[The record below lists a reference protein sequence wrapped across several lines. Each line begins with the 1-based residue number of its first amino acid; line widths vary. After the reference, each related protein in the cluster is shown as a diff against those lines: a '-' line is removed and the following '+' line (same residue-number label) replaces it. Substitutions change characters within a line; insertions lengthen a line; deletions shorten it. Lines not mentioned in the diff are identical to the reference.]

1 MAHGIMFH
9 HFCDDRH
16 PRGQGA
22 MSADELDRMIRY
34 LGPTRI
40 LPARQWQARAEAGT
54 LGPDDQ
60 CLTFDD
66 NLRCQFD
73 VAVPVLRRYGL
84 TAFWFVYTSVLQGK
98 VERLE
103 LCRLF
108 RTVHFPTTEAFYE
121 AFFAQVNGGPDGD
134 EVRRRLARFRPADH
148 LRDFPFYTDA
158 DRTFRFVRDDVL
170 GPARYFD
177 VMDRMM
183 AGLDVA
189 AMARG
194 LWMDASNLKT
204 LHRDGH
210 VIGLHSHT
218 HPTRI
223 GSLPADEQ
231 RSEYAVNHTVLT
243 GLLGERPTTMSHPCN
258 SYSDDTGPLLRSL
271 GVRLGFR
278 ANMAP
283 AGGGPLEHPREDHAN
298 LLRRMAA

>member
-9 HFCDDRH
+9 HFFDDLH

-22 MSADELDRMIRY
+22 MSAEELDRLIDHV
-34 LGPTRI
+34 GPGDV
-40 LPARQWQARAEAGT
+40 LPAREWQRRAEAGA
-54 LGPDDQ
+54 LGPADL

-73 VAVPVLRRYGL
+73 VALPVLRRRGM
-84 TAFWFVYTSVLQGK
+84 TAFWFVYTSVLEGRL
-98 VERLE
+98 ERLE
-103 LCRLF
+103 LYRLF
-108 RTVHFPTTEAFYE
+108 RTLHYRSTEAFYD
-121 AFFAQVNGGPDGD
+121 AFLGEVSAGEDGPL
-134 EVRRRLARFRPADH
+134 VRARLAGFRPADH

-158 DRTFRFVRDDVL
+158 DRTFRFVRDEVL
-170 GPARYFD
+170 GPAWYFE

-183 AGLDVA
+183 SAVDVP

-194 LWMDASNLKT
+194 LWMDADALRT
-204 LHRDGH
+204 LHGEDH

-223 GSLPADEQ
+223 GNLPAAGQ
-231 RSEYAVNHTVLT
+231 RAEYGANSAALT
-243 GLLGERPTTMSHPCN
+243 ELLGERPTSMSHPCN
-258 SYSDDTGPLLRSL
+258 SYSADTAPVLAAL

-278 ANMAP
+278 ANMAQQQH
-283 AGGGPLEHPREDHAN
+283 GPLEFPREDHAN